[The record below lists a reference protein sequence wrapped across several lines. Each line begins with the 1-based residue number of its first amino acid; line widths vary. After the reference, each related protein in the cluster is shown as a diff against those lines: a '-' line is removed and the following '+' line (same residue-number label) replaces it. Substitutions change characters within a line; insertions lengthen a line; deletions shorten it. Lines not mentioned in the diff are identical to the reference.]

1 MTQHPS
7 TPQSAFPPVAA
18 LGGLRRRAAD
28 HPMGLFAIAATVA
41 ILSVS
46 VPLRTADVSVPL
58 VPQPVEREGAV
69 HRPVQPMTEIDLA
82 CSGQAWGSEDADC
95 LVAIAK
101 DGGKDAPARI
111 RTISGA

>member
-7 TPQSAFPPVAA
+7 TRPAAFSPLAS
-18 LGGLRRRAAD
+18 LTTLRRRAAE

-41 ILSVS
+41 ILSVT
-46 VPLRTADVSVPL
+46 VPLRTADVV
-58 VPQPVEREGAV
+58 VPQPPQAEEHEGATD
-69 HRPVQPMTEIDLA
+69 RPVQPMTEIEFA
-82 CSGQAWGSEDADC
+82 CSGQVWGSENVDC

-101 DGGKDAPARI
+101 EGGKDVPARI

>member
-1 MTQHPS
+1 MTQHPIA
-7 TPQSAFPPVAA
+7 QQAAFAPAA
-18 LGGLRRRAAD
+18 TLGALRRRAAD

-41 ILSVS
+41 LLSVT
-46 VPLRTADVSVPL
+46 VPLRTADVA
-58 VPQPVEREGAV
+58 VPQQPQVGEREGATE
-69 HRPVQPMTEIDLA
+69 RPVQPMTEIDLA
-82 CSGQAWGSEDADC
+82 CSGQVWGSEDADC